1 MDHLPSLGP
10 LGCVQAL
17 PAPFCQSCL
26 GSSIL
31 PSSAQLS
38 HTRKS
43 MSPLS
48 YLESFPSSFSP
59 QTAQL
64 TKYELFKRKPSGTEH
79 PNLGSMEVNACV
91 LNERKEEELWDKQ

>member
-1 MDHLPSLGP
+1 
-10 LGCVQAL
+10 
-17 PAPFCQSCL
+17 
-26 GSSIL
+26 
-31 PSSAQLS
+31 
-38 HTRKS
+38 

-64 TKYELFKRKPSGTEH
+64 TEYELFKRKPSGTEH

-91 LNERKEEELWDKQ
+91 SNERKEEELWDKQDFDNVSHTMVYLSPLNI